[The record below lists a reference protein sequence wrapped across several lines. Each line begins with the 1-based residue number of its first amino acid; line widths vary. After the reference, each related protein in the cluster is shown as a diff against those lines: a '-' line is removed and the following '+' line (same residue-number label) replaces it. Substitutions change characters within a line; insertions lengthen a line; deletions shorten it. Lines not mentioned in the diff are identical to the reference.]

1 MRADAVFYH
10 GPELC
15 ANKQIR
21 ERNGHVRKAHP
32 EQLAVVM
39 SMESAANYGC
49 LDDPPFMAEFDLE
62 MTYRQEVRRFLNC
75 RAPLGSEAS

>member
-1 MRADAVFYH
+1 
-10 GPELC
+10 
-15 ANKQIR
+15 
-21 ERNGHVRKAHP
+21 
-32 EQLAVVM
+32 M

-62 MTYRQEVRRFLNC
+62 MTYRQEVRRFRNC